1 MKLMIFRTTTQDNG
15 YGSLESYS
23 DKWSSF
29 PICYYSFDEAKKE
42 VVRDF
47 QREYKNWEEN
57 WGTDYYF
64 IIPSFYKTE
73 TVTCITFNFYI
84 KGLSFEKAMETWRE
98 NKYRI
103 DPDISIA
110 YDIVDVDAI
119 K

>member
-1 MKLMIFRTTTQDNG
+1 MKLIIFKTTVQDNG
-15 YGSLESYS
+15 WGSLESYPS
-23 DKWSSF
+23 EWNSF
-29 PICYYSFDEAKKE
+29 PVHYAFDKAKKE
-42 VVRDF
+42 VVKDF
-47 QREYKNWEEN
+47 QMEYKNWGEN

-84 KGLSFEKAMETWRE
+84 KDLSFEKAMKVWKEDGW
-98 NKYRI
+98 RI